1 MTTHHILCISLYL
14 SLVVQTYK
22 KYCRDIVEAKA
33 AHGVEL
39 KRCSAL
45 QTQQVSLPS
54 RILYSQMKVKKLQ
67 ENCDFLHQMR
77 AYAQSQ
83 MTDDEKRMLWMY
95 DWKRFL
101 WLSKKE
107 CTAIIR
113 MLDEMSLL
121 LALFILSTIRISLST
136 TTWRLR
142 LVSSVALVIISLT
155 NFFLLSS
162 CSCHLKHSKIVKKRS
177 NFVVCQDSLLAKLL
191 TI

>member
-1 MTTHHILCISLYL
+1 M
-14 SLVVQTYK
+14 
-22 KYCRDIVEAKA
+22 DAKA

-45 QTQQVSLPS
+45 QTQQVSLPPK
-54 RILYSQMKVKKLQ
+54 ILYSQMKVKKLQ
-67 ENCDFLHQMR
+67 DKFDFLLQMR
-77 AYAQSQ
+77 AYVQSQ

-95 DWKRFL
+95 DWKGFS

-113 MLDEMSLL
+113 ILDEMSFL
-121 LALFILSTIRISLST
+121 LALFILSMIRISLST

-142 LVSSVALVIISLT
+142 LVSSVALVMISLT
-155 NFFLLSS
+155 NIFLLSS
-162 CSCHLKHSKIVKKRS
+162 CSCHLEHSKIVKKRG